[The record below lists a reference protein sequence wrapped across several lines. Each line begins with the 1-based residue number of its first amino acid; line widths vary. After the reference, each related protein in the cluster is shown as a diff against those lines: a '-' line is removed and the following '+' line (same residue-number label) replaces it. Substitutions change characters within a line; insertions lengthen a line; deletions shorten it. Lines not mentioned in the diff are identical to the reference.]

1 MKTKKLF
8 LMAAMLL
15 TSMCAFA
22 QSESN
27 EPLKG
32 DVNGDGKVD
41 VADITAI
48 VAIIMKNGGQEETTY
63 WFSAGTTPITQDN
76 YTTANNAIQVT
87 SYENEYYVTAET
99 RSYIYILVASNKS
112 VTLIEPTLNA
122 PIDLIEMTDIN
133 IPNYTVYRSF
143 GKCMG
148 TNIPIRISDKTFYYY
163 YAGWTLPTV
172 DNVDTIINETYP
184 VDYGSSETNTAG
196 MKTTAKSEMNYLN
209 NTLYNANEKTYYYVL
224 VPTGHGIYDSLNNNV
239 SNSAFTS
246 QGTITVGNQTHT
258 IYKSNASS
266 RYINAI
272 IIK

>member
-15 TSMCAFA
+15 ASLCAFA
-22 QSESN
+22 QGESN

-133 IPNYTVYRSF
+133 IPNYTVYRSG

-163 YAGWTLPTV
+163 YAGWTLPTA
-172 DNVDTIINETYP
+172 DNVEEIINETYP
-184 VDYGSSETNTAG
+184 SEYGSSIMNTAG
-196 MKTTAKSEMNYLN
+196 KKSPDKSEMNYLN
-209 NTLYNANEKTYYYVL
+209 NTLYYSVQKTNYYVL
-224 VPTGHGIYDSLNNNV
+224 VPTGHAIYDSLGNNV
-239 SNSAFTS
+239 IASAFTS
-246 QGTITVGNQTHT
+246 QGNINVGNQIHT
-258 IYKSNASS
+258 IYKSNNTS